1 MLLKKVSA
9 PGLKVDERLLDKIKK
24 AKPTMEIAS
33 YVPWFEQTE
42 KILE

>member
-1 MLLKKVSA
+1 
-9 PGLKVDERLLDKIKK
+9 LDNIEN